1 MLDSEYIG
9 NKGPSWHTTFADLA
23 LLHLYCSP
31 RLVNSVPLQVNA
43 RALRSLDTIEIVWC
57 GDLTT
62 VFHVHGASDHGASHV
77 IGWGLQML
85 KHIHLHELSRLRGIF
100 GVCGERMHAPRF
112 ETIKIRGCWSL
123 FTLPRAI
130 CRDQLKVWKCDCK
143 KECWDR
149 LERHDPR
156 LLIAYDYKP
165 THPRYHKKSTILRGS
180 VLR

>member
-77 IGWGLQML
+77 IGWGLPML
-85 KHIHLHELSRLRGIF
+85 KQIHLHELSRLRGIF

-112 ETIKIRGCWSL
+112 ETIKIRVAGASSHCLVLSAEINSKCGSAIARRNAGIGWSAATPGC
-123 FTLPRAI
+123 
-130 CRDQLKVWKCDCK
+130 
-143 KECWDR
+143 
-149 LERHDPR
+149 
-156 LLIAYDYKP
+156 
-165 THPRYHKKSTILRGS
+165 
-180 VLR
+180 